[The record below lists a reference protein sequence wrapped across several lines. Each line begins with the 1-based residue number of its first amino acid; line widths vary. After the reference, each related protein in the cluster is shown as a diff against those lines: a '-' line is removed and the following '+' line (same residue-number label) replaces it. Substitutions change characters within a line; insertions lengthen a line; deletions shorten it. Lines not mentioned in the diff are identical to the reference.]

1 MSELAFL
8 NIIFSFNFTSIIFL
22 NAHVLI
28 NKVINKII
36 LCFTSKRIVSK
47 SSFYVVYS
55 RKRLLY
61 LIWLYIVFED
71 YLKKTI
77 GRLGNWNWG
86 F

>member
-36 LCFTSKRIVSK
+36 LCFTSTRIVSK